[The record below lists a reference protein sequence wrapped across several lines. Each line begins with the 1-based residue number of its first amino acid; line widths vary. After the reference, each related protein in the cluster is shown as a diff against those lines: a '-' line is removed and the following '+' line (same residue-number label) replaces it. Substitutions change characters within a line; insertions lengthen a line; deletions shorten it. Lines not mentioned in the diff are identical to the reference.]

1 MHKGVLVARSKFL
14 LLLFSGYCCCCF
26 FCCVLDPIHY
36 IFFALFFAVAASHYT
51 ILFICLFIYLVSL
64 SSLKGWLSPGD
75 KQVRFDSPPTL
86 PSEAPLLVSRTKKRT
101 FPEEKKIRLDL
112 FFCHLITSFVSSP
125 FCCRCFWFRYCSCS
139 LDLAKFPC
147 KIVLENPRVISQ
159 EFSENSFALICT
171 KILKNIKKW

>member
-14 LLLFSGYCCCCF
+14 LLLFSGYCCCCFF

-75 KQVRFDSPPTL
+75 KQVRFDSPR
-86 PSEAPLLVSRTKKRT
+86 PSLLKPHSSSPVPKKGPFLRKKNTVGFIFLSPHNEFCFIAFLLSLFLVSILLVFSSRQV
-101 FPEEKKIRLDL
+101 PVEN
-112 FFCHLITSFVSSP
+112 
-125 FCCRCFWFRYCSCS
+125 CSRKS
-139 LDLAKFPC
+139 QGHFSGILGKF
-147 KIVLENPRVISQ
+147 LRVNLHQNSQ
-159 EFSENSFALICT
+159 EY
-171 KILKNIKKW
+171 

>member
-14 LLLFSGYCCCCF
+14 LLLFSGYCCCCFF

-75 KQVRFDSPPTL
+75 KQVRFDSPR
-86 PSEAPLLVSRTKKRT
+86 PSLLKPHSSSPVPKKGPFLRKKNTVGFIFLSPHNEFCFIAFLLSLFLVSILLVFSSRQV
-101 FPEEKKIRLDL
+101 PVEN
-112 FFCHLITSFVSSP
+112 
-125 FCCRCFWFRYCSCS
+125 CSRKS
-139 LDLAKFPC
+139 QSHFSGILGKF
-147 KIVLENPRVISQ
+147 LRVNLHQNSQ
-159 EFSENSFALICT
+159 EY
-171 KILKNIKKW
+171 